1 MKIKVYTSESGLR
14 SPKVLIDGMLKDI
27 VAGRFLA
34 WQMFLR
40 NTSAKYRQ
48 SFMGI
53 LWALLPPLATS
64 LVWIFLNS
72 QKVVS
77 FEGTKVPYP
86 VFVITGT
93 MMWQIFS
100 ESINGMIGALTGN
113 RSILVKLNFPRE
125 SLIFSAALET
135 LFSTL
140 IKMVLLGIVLIVFK
154 LLPGYEIIQIF
165 PGVFGL
171 MLLGWTIGLLLI
183 PFVMLIKDIGNAIGI
198 ILQFAMY
205 LTPVIY
211 PAKHYSGWLT
221 FLNYNPVSPIIEV
234 ARSSLTG
241 SWSPY
246 LNDSL
251 LLIAFFLFLF
261 LIGLIIYRLTLPII
275 IERMGS

>member
-14 SPKVLIDGMLKDI
+14 SPKDLIGGMLKDI

-40 NTSAKYRQ
+40 NISAKYRQ
-48 SFMGI
+48 SFLGI

-93 MMWQIFS
+93 MMWQIFT
-100 ESINGMIGALTGN
+100 ESITGMLGALTAN
-113 RSILVKLNFPRE
+113 RSVLVKLNFPRE
-125 SLIFSAALET
+125 ALIFSAALET

-140 IKMVLLGIVLIVFK
+140 IKIILLAIVLIVFK
-154 LLPGYEIIQIF
+154 LLPGFEIIQII

-183 PFVMLIKDIGNAIGI
+183 PLAMLVKDIGNAISI
-198 ILQFAMY
+198 LLQFAMY

-211 PAKHYSGWLT
+211 PAKNYSGWLT
-221 FLNYNPVSPIIEV
+221 LLNYNPVGPMIEV
-234 ARSSLTG
+234 SRSSLTG

-251 LLIAFFLFLF
+251 LLISLFLVLF
-261 LIGLIIYRLTLPII
+261 FIGLIIYRLTLPII